1 MITISGHED
10 VYIQLHILC
19 KHIATFIN
27 VYTPL
32 LSSIAIDAANDSW
45 RVWVLFPVY
54 PVGAELLIIVSIGRD
69 NDTLAMLCSV

>member
-1 MITISGHED
+1 MDILLELTWPFPRCITILANNED

-32 LSSIAIDAANDSW
+32 
-45 RVWVLFPVY
+45 RVLLPVY
-54 PVGAELLIIVSIGRD
+54 PVGAELLIIVSTGRD
-69 NDTLAMLCSV
+69 NDTLAMLCQF

>member
-1 MITISGHED
+1 MLASINNED

-32 LSSIAIDAANDSW
+32 
-45 RVWVLFPVY
+45 RVLLPVY
-54 PVGAELLIIVSIGRD
+54 PVGAELLIIVSTGRD
-69 NDTLAMLCSV
+69 NDTLAMLCQF

>member
-1 MITISGHED
+1 MLASINNED

-32 LSSIAIDAANDSW
+32 LSSIVIDAANEPW
-45 RVWVLFPVY
+45 RVWVLLPVY
-54 PVGAELLIIVSIGRD
+54 PVGAELL
-69 NDTLAMLCSV
+69 CQF